1 MYCPRYQHFVRL
13 NANGTFGL
21 CGHMV
26 NGPECT
32 TVSEVKVHADRIA
45 SDEHPKEC
53 VRCWELEEQGQSSIR
68 QAAIERDK
76 ILSKINKDYL
86 IVGGTLDSYCNSAC
100 LTCSPNLSTK
110 IAKLE
115 GSVYVMDNYDLFRQ
129 LPQERIVELDINGGE
144 PTFSKNYKHLLDN
157 LPTSV
162 KLIRLNTNGSRYF
175 EKVEELLKRKI
186 RVIVTLSLDGTG
198 NVHDFIR
205 WPIRWVDYTKTVEKY
220 IELRTKYKNLS
231 LDFWT
236 TLNRLNLANFESIKA
251 YAQECNIPH
260 QYGLLKEPAVLDIN
274 NTNEEELERFVEQQ
288 MKLRGITWQQ

>member
-26 NGPECT
+26 NGPECK
-32 TVSEVKVHADRIA
+32 TVNEVKVHADRIS
-45 SDEHPKEC
+45 SDEYPAEC
-53 VRCWELEEQGQSSIR
+53 IRCWELEEQGEPSIR
-68 QAAIERDK
+68 QNAIDRDK
-76 ILSKINKDYL
+76 VLSRIHKDYL

-100 LTCSPNLSTK
+100 MTCSSKLSTK

-115 GSVYVMDNYDLFRQ
+115 GNVYVIDNYAKFQ
-129 LPQERIVELDINGGE
+129 ELPQERIIELDINGGE

-157 LPTSV
+157 IPPNV
-162 KLIRLNTNGSRYF
+162 KVVRINTNGSRYF

-186 RVIVTLSLDGTG
+186 RVIVTLSLDGTE

-236 TLNRLNLANFESIKA
+236 TLNRLNLANFESIKE
-251 YAQECNIPH
+251 YAQSCNIPH
-260 QYGLLKEPAVLDIN
+260 QYGLLKRPAVLDIN
-274 NTNEEELERFVEQQ
+274 NTNEEELEQFVEQQ

>member
-13 NANGTFGL
+13 NANGTFGI

-26 NGPECT
+26 NGPECKT
-32 TVSEVKVHADRIA
+32 IDEVQVQAARIS
-45 SDEHPKEC
+45 SDEYPKEC
-53 VRCWELEEQGQSSIR
+53 VRCWELEQQEKPSIR
-68 QAAIERDK
+68 QAAHERDM
-76 ILSKINKDYL
+76 ILSKINPDYL

-100 LTCSPNLSTK
+100 MTCSPKLSTK

-115 GSVYVMDNYDLFRQ
+115 GNAYVMDNYKLFQ
-129 LPQERIVELDINGGE
+129 TLPQERIVELDINGGE

-157 LPTSV
+157 LPSNV
-162 KLIRLNTNGSRYF
+162 KVVRINTNGSRYF
-175 EKVEELLKRKI
+175 ERVEELLKRKI

-205 WPIRWVDYTKTVEKY
+205 WPIRWADYTKTVEKY

-236 TLNRLNLANFESIKA
+236 TLNRLNLANFESIKE
-251 YAQECNIPH
+251 YAQACNIPH
-260 QYGLLKEPAVLDIN
+260 QFGLLKRPAALDIN
-274 NTNEEELERFVEQQ
+274 NTNEEELEQFVKQQ

>member
-1 MYCPRYQHFVRL
+1 MYCPRHQHFVRI

-26 NGPECT
+26 NPPSFKHIDDALEWGSTLGSRPDVC
-32 TVSEVKVHADRIA
+32 I
-45 SDEHPKEC
+45 
-53 VRCWELEEQGQSSIR
+53 RCWELEDRNETSIR
-68 QAAIERDK
+68 QAAHERDK
-76 ILSKINKDYL
+76 ILSKIKSDYL

-100 LTCSPNLSTK
+100 MSCSPNLSTK

-115 GSVYVMDNYDLFRQ
+115 GSVYVMDNYEKFWE

-144 PTFSKNYKHLLDN
+144 PTYSKNYKHLLDN
-157 LPTSV
+157 LPPSV
-162 KLIRLNTNGSRYF
+162 KVVRINTNGSRYF
-175 EKVEELLKRKI
+175 DKVEELLKRKI
-186 RVIVTLSLDGTG
+186 KVIVTLSLDGTG
-198 NVHDFIR
+198 NVHDFVR

-236 TLNRLNLANFESIKA
+236 TLNRLNLANFESIKE
-251 YAQECNIPH
+251 YAQACGIPH
-260 QYGLLKEPAVLDIN
+260 QFGLLKRPAVLDIN
-274 NTNEEELERFVEQQ
+274 NTNEEELEQFVKQQ